1 MISDDL
7 ISSWCD
13 TLEHALSNGDLPG
26 IQGQQA
32 MTPVPRRLTP
42 SEQMHP
48 VRKGGVLILLYPGA
62 EGMSFPVT
70 LRSQRVLHHKGQIS
84 LPGGLQ
90 EVGDASLADTALRE
104 TQEEIGVGPSHV
116 RLLGKLTPVYVAAS
130 NYNVYPYV
138 GFCATVPDFS
148 PNPDEVSEVIEI
160 SLDTLLDPTHREEE
174 YRQINDRRVRVPF
187 FRLWEHK
194 IWGATAMILGEF
206 AAILSATPEL
216 ARTPNHPAC

>member
-1 MISDDL
+1 MMSDDL

-26 IQGQQA
+26 TQAQQA
-32 MTPVPRRLTP
+32 MIPVPRRLAP
-42 SEQMHP
+42 LGQMHP

-90 EVGDASLADTALRE
+90 EVEDASLADTALRE

-116 RLLGKLTPVYVAAS
+116 RLLGKLTPIYVTSS
-130 NYNVYPYV
+130 NSNVYPYV

-148 PNPDEVSEVIEI
+148 LNPDEVIEVIEM
-160 SLDTLLDPTHREEE
+160 SLNTLLDPTHREEE

-187 FRLWEHK
+187 FWLGEHK
-194 IWGATAMILGEF
+194 IWGATAMILEEF
-206 AAILSATPEL
+206 ATILSATPEL